1 MKGEVWSLGRVW
13 RELKLRGFE
22 GRFRKCLNG
31 WKRFW
36 SEFTGTGEVGG
47 DLGELRE
54 NEEFGVGG
62 EVRSLENIWRRLEE
76 GFGEVEGHWHWRGFR
91 GACRGGKGLE
101 REVGSFGKTWR
112 G

>member
-22 GRFRKCLNG
+22 GRFRKCWNG

-76 GFGEVEGHWHWRGFR
+76 GFGEVEGHWH
-91 GACRGGKGLE
+91 
-101 REVGSFGKTWR
+101 
-112 G
+112 